1 VRKPNIRSAAAD
13 FGLLVVAL
21 IAGLAGADL
30 WIAGAL
36 YALAIALWGWTRRR
50 SLAQLPLQQRLI
62 QGAIALVMLAVTMGL
77 FYWMGLMMGGHA

>member
-1 VRKPNIRSAAAD
+1 VRRPNIRSAAAD

-50 SLAQLPLQQRLI
+50 SLAQLTLQPRLV

-77 FYWMGLMMGGHA
+77 FYWMGLMMGGHS